1 MSLYDI
7 IDEISE
13 RQAGKTETGDT
24 RIHGVTLGVVAKNY
38 DKDMPGRICVTVPT
52 RDKDKNELKWA
63 RQAWPASGD
72 KWGHYFLPEVGDQV
86 LLAFEGGN
94 IEKPYVIGCV
104 PRDGAKFLSG
114 SVDADNKIKR
124 IMTKHGSVISFEDHK
139 DGDGAKDKIL
149 VETAGKS
156 HQFLLDNENKVMRLS
171 DKAKENMI
179 EIQTES
185 GQMKIKVKSR
195 LTLEVGDRVKI
206 VLNGESGAV
215 KLEAGEFSVEVSNQF
230 QVKSDGMVRMK
241 GTQMSLNASSMF
253 KAESGGMVDI
263 AGAPIKIG

>member
-13 RQAGKTETGDT
+13 RQAGKTETGDA
-24 RIHGVTLGVVAKNY
+24 RIHGVALGVVAKNY
-38 DKDMPGRICVTVPT
+38 DKDMPGRVCVTVPT

-63 RQAWPASGD
+63 RQAWPASGA

-114 SVDADNKIKR
+114 CADESNQIKR
-124 IMTKHGSVISFEDHK
+124 IMTKNGSMISFEDNK
-139 DGDGAKDKIL
+139 EGGGAKDKIL
-149 VETAGKS
+149 VETAGKA
-156 HQFLLDNENKVMRLS
+156 HQFLLDNENDIIRLT
-171 DKAKENMI
+171 DKEKGNMV
-179 EIQTES
+179 EMQTKS
-185 GQMKIKVKSR
+185 GQMTLKVKSR
-195 LTLEVGDRVKI
+195 LTVQVGDTVKI

-215 KLEAGEFSVEVSNQF
+215 KLEAGEFSIETNNQF
-230 QVKSDGMVRMK
+230 KVKADGMVRLE
-241 GTQMSLNASSMF
+241 GAQMSLNASSMF
-253 KAESGGMVDI
+253 KAESGGLVNI

>member
-13 RQAGKTETGDT
+13 RQASKTETGDT
-24 RIHGVTLGVVAKNY
+24 RVYGVMLGVVAKNY
-38 DKDMPGRICVTVPT
+38 DKDMPGRVCVTVPT

-86 LLAFEGGN
+86 LLVFEGGN
-94 IEKPYVIGCV
+94 IEKPYIIGCV

-114 SVDADNKIKR
+114 SADADNQVKR
-124 IMTKHGSVISFEDHK
+124 IVTRNGSMISFEDNK
-139 DGDGAKDKIL
+139 DGGGAKDKIL
-149 VETAGKS
+149 VETAGKA
-156 HQFLLDNENKVMRLS
+156 HQFLLDNENKVMRLT
-171 DKAKENMI
+171 DKEKGNMI
-179 EIQTES
+179 EMQTES
-185 GQMKIKVKSR
+185 GQTKIKVKSR
-195 LTLEVGDRVKI
+195 LTLQVGDRVKI

-215 KLEAGEFSVEVSNQF
+215 KLEAGEFSIETSNQF
-230 QVKSDGMVRMK
+230 KVKADGMVRLE
-241 GTQMSLNASSMF
+241 GTQMTLKAASML